1 MWCAKNQQPFCAC
14 IRLMNSKSKGSAPAV
29 GLPFEL
35 DHFLPFRLSVLG
47 NRVTRAVARVYAK
60 RFQLSAPEWRTMAVL
75 GRYGA
80 MPAHGVIEHTAMD
93 KVRVS
98 RAVAR
103 LLASGRITRRADA
116 SDRRRVILDLTPAGR
131 GVYTQIVPLAL
142 AVESELITDLTP
154 DERKVLEGVMR
165 KLEARTA
172 GDFAEEDIEI

>member
-1 MWCAKNQQPFCAC
+1 
-14 IRLMNSKSKGSAPAV
+14 MNPNSKGSAPPA
-29 GLPFEL
+29 GPAFEL
-35 DHFLPFRLSVLG
+35 DHFLPFRLSVIG
-47 NRVTRAVARVYAK
+47 NRVTRAVARVYAR

-75 GRYGA
+75 GRHGA

-103 LLASGRITRRADA
+103 LLASGRITRRADT
-116 SDRRRVILDLTPAGR
+116 SDRRRAILDLTPAGR
-131 GVYTQIVPLAL
+131 AIYSQIVPLAL

-154 DERKVLEGVMR
+154 EEREVLEGVLR

-172 GDFAEEDIEI
+172 GDFAEEDVEI

>member
-1 MWCAKNQQPFCAC
+1 
-14 IRLMNSKSKGSAPAV
+14 MNPNSKGSAPPA
-29 GLPFEL
+29 GPPFEL
-35 DHFLPFRLSVLG
+35 DHFLPFRLSVIG
-47 NRVTRAVARVYAK
+47 NRVTRAVARVYAR

-103 LLASGRITRRADA
+103 LLASGRVTRRADA
-116 SDRRRVILDLTPAGR
+116 SDRRRAILDLTPAGR
-131 GVYTQIVPLAL
+131 AVYSQIVPLAL
-142 AVESELITDLTP
+142 AVETELVTDLTP

-165 KLEARTA
+165 KLETRTA
-172 GDFAEEDIEI
+172 SEFAEDDVEI

>member
-93 KVRVS
+93 KVRV
-98 RAVAR
+98 
-103 LLASGRITRRADA
+103 
-116 SDRRRVILDLTPAGR
+116 ILDLTPAGR

>member
-80 MPAHGVIEHTAMD
+80 MP
-93 KVRVS
+93 
-98 RAVAR
+98 R

>member
-1 MWCAKNQQPFCAC
+1 MS
-14 IRLMNSKSKGSAPAV
+14 RKSKVSTPAA
-29 GLPFEL
+29 GAPFEL

-75 GRYGA
+75 GRHGA

-116 SDRRRVILDLTPAGR
+116 NDRRRVILDLTPTGR
-131 GVYTQIVPLAL
+131 AVYTQIVPLAL
-142 AVESELITDLTP
+142 AVEAELVTDLTIE
-154 DERKVLEGVMR
+154 ERKVLEGVMR
-165 KLEARTA
+165 KLESRSA
-172 GDFAEEDIEI
+172 GDDVEEDIEI